1 MIARGI
7 YEPDRGKSCINSD
20 LQLLRVCSLASF
32 PTPDPNMTLKA
43 TLNCDCGESFG
54 QYTIVCTL
62 SESLQEQRD

>member
-1 MIARGI
+1 
-7 YEPDRGKSCINSD
+7 
-20 LQLLRVCSLASF
+20 
-32 PTPDPNMTLKA
+32 MTLKA